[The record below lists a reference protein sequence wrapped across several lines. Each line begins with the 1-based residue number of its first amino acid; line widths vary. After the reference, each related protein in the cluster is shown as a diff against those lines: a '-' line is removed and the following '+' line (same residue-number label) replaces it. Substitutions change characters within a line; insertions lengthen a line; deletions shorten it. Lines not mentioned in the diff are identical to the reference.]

1 MAPKETE
8 DTEVLRR
15 QRAKPSKEDRK
26 KSAELRDLLV
36 LEPAYMYSI
45 TIATITTS
53 NWDWI
58 QSVWWLRGVDWDG
71 LDMWNVKKTWL
82 DQMLYSD
89 RGSRVGHWTDRMSE
103 KDMARWCLWHE
114 KLWSVLRRCTCLEQ
128 MEKKSTEQRVNSS
141 SPGKRLKTVH
151 VPATLCEYVTMCVC
165 VCACSNLHNRHT
177 ESFYFI
183 TS

>member
-58 QSVWWLRGVDWDG
+58 QSVW
-71 LDMWNVKKTWL
+71 
-82 DQMLYSD
+82 
-89 RGSRVGHWTDRMSE
+89 
-103 KDMARWCLWHE
+103 
-114 KLWSVLRRCTCLEQ
+114 
-128 MEKKSTEQRVNSS
+128 
-141 SPGKRLKTVH
+141 
-151 VPATLCEYVTMCVC
+151 
-165 VCACSNLHNRHT
+165 
-177 ESFYFI
+177 
-183 TS
+183 